1 MASLQERY
9 VTDHEG
15 NRIGVFLGMEEY
27 QHLLDRLEEMEDIQA
42 YDEAKAAGGEVI
54 PFEQAIRE
62 IEQGRGS

>member
-1 MASLQERY
+1 MAASQERC
-9 VTDHEG
+9 VTDREG

-54 PFEQAIRE
+54 PFDQAMAE
-62 IEQGRGS
+62 IDQKRK

>member
-1 MASLQERY
+1 MAALQERY

-42 YDEAKAAGGEVI
+42 YDESKATGGEVI
-54 PFEQAIRE
+54 PFDQAMAE
-62 IEQGRGS
+62 IDQNRR